1 MSPLRTLNI
10 VVMGVA
16 TAGVIWLARHHQW
29 LYAALL
35 ALATFIGWPLVFVWF
50 FGQHMT
56 LPRRPHATGKEEP
69 NKEKRSDYD
78 A

>member
-16 TAGVIWLARHHQW
+16 AAGVIWLARHHQW
-29 LYAALL
+29 LYACLL
-35 ALATFIGWPLVFVWF
+35 ALAAFIGWPLVFVWF

-56 LPRRPHATGKEEP
+56 LPRRQIDRKNETP
-69 NKEKRSDYD
+69 NKEEKR
-78 A
+78 

>member
-29 LYAALL
+29 LYAGLL
-35 ALATFIGWPLVFVWF
+35 ALATFIGWPLVF
-50 FGQHMT
+50 
-56 LPRRPHATGKEEP
+56 A
-69 NKEKRSDYD
+69 
-78 A
+78 

>member
-29 LYAALL
+29 LYAGLL
-35 ALATFIGWPLVFVWF
+35 APATFIGWPLVFVWF
-50 FGQHMT
+50 FGQHIT
-56 LPRRPHATGKEEP
+56 LSRRSPDLGKEAP
-69 NKEKRSDYD
+69 NKEKKK
-78 A
+78 